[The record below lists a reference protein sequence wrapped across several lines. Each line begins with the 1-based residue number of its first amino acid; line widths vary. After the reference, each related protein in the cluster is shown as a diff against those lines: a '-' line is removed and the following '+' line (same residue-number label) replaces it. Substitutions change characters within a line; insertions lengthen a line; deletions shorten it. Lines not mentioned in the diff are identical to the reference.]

1 MLRTTPL
8 HPSIALDR
16 NKATR
21 AKQGECEEEIG
32 KKKNCSCATEVFKLT
47 TYKAPPVYIQNNH
60 RTQVLTNRR
69 WIVEVKDRCRY

>member
-32 KKKNCSCATEVFKLT
+32 KKKIAA
-47 TYKAPPVYIQNNH
+47 APPKYSN
-60 RTQVLTNRR
+60 
-69 WIVEVKDRCRY
+69 